1 MRTSDGGE
9 VETQTGQRRAGPRPG
24 EETLVGPEILTGLK
38 NLELARDRLLAAAMA
53 FSDGEITAQQL
64 RAVREFY
71 REQISL
77 ATDRQPGAPSR
88 RSGHS
93 PAPEP
98 VPEPQAPV
106 AAPVEPRQE
115 VRLAEE
121 AGEEI
126 GEQLAGLERKMAR
139 LEQDFALGNIN
150 PTQYKAVRRH
160 YHEQRDVALKLHASN
175 PSSERWRIV
184 LEEGKTVFLLQLNE
198 AACLGFAIYDT
209 QSRSRV
215 FLEGSMGRS
224 AEEAMALLGTFGPP
238 TASGTGRMLAT
249 RTDDGDSLLLIP
261 GQHTVALV
269 RFTSDP
275 PGWQVAPCE
284 VHHLPPPSC
293 SGSPWSSPTSA
304 GSSSRPDP
312 RHPAGRQAP
321 PYCPQRPRPR
331 LWPGSINAGCGNAPS
346 PPTQC
351 PKARRQSPQA
361 WAAKIPDWGLLV
373 AFRGP
378 ASVRR
383 DDDAS
388 ISPAA
393 FSHLDTRRPRPRYNR
408 RPAPTGGSA

>member
-71 REQISL
+71 REQDLLLTRLTGSQVPPF
-77 ATDRQPGAPSR
+77 TEERTAP
-88 RSGHS
+88 

-275 PGWQVAPCE
+275 PGWQVRALRE
-284 VHHLPPPSC
+284 VHRNFEAANHVSLARGERITLVFPDVSRIVK
-293 SGSPWSSPTSA
+293 SS
-304 GSSSRPDP
+304 
-312 RHPAGRQAP
+312 
-321 PYCPQRPRPR
+321 
-331 LWPGSINAGCGNAPS
+331 
-346 PPTQC
+346 
-351 PKARRQSPQA
+351 
-361 WAAKIPDWGLLV
+361 
-373 AFRGP
+373 
-378 ASVRR
+378 
-383 DDDAS
+383 
-388 ISPAA
+388 
-393 FSHLDTRRPRPRYNR
+393 
-408 RPAPTGGSA
+408 